1 MRFEAPKHRRLVY
14 ESVIPIRWGDMDA
27 MGHVNNTVYFRYME
41 TSRIDWCRSI
51 GCMPEQS
58 KQGPVIVN
66 AWCNF
71 MQQLRYPG
79 GVVTKHY
86 VTTVGRTSF
95 DTYITMERD
104 DDPGTVWAEGG
115 ARMVWIDF
123 ATNQSLPLPDWL
135 RAQLSA

>member
-1 MRFEAPKHRRLVY
+1 MRFEAPKHKKLVY
-14 ESVIPIRWGDMDA
+14 ESIIPIRWGDMDA
-27 MGHVNNTVYFRYME
+27 MAHVNNTVYFRYME

-66 AWCNF
+66 AWCSF
-71 MQQLRYPG
+71 LQQLRYPG
-79 GVVTKHY
+79 NVLTKHY

-123 ATNQSLPLPDWL
+123 ETNQSLALPDWL
-135 RAQLSA
+135 RQKVA

>member
-1 MRFEAPKHRRLVY
+1 MRFEAPQHKKLVY

-27 MGHVNNTVYFRYME
+27 MAHVNNTVYFRYME

-71 MQQLRYPG
+71 LQQLRYPG
-79 GVVTKHY
+79 AVVTKHY

-104 DDPGTVWAEGG
+104 DDAGNVWAEGG

-135 RAQLSA
+135 REQIA